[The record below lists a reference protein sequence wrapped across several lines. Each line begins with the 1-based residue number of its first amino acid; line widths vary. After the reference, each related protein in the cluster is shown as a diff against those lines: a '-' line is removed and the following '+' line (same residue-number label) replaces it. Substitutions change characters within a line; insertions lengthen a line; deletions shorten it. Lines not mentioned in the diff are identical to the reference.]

1 MRTVALLVLFS
12 AVAVAQAPTVEV
24 DFGSLL
30 QAWDGFGVNYVE
42 TPQTR
47 DYKANPQEYGG
58 LSTLSESER
67 QRLFELIWG
76 DDGLRPGV
84 LKMFLD
90 PWHQSAPGGA
100 FDHETTTRWMRLFA
114 REGLKRT
121 RARGGAWRT

>member
-1 MRTVALLVLFS
+1 MRTVALLLLLVS
-12 AVAVAQAPTVEV
+12 AVAVAQAPTAEV

-47 DYKANPQEYGG
+47 DYKAKPQEYGG

-84 LKMFLD
+84 LK
-90 PWHQSAPGGA
+90 
-100 FDHETTTRWMRLFA
+100 TRSTKSRSSCC
-114 REGLKRT
+114 GSRT
-121 RARGGAWRT
+121 SCRGG